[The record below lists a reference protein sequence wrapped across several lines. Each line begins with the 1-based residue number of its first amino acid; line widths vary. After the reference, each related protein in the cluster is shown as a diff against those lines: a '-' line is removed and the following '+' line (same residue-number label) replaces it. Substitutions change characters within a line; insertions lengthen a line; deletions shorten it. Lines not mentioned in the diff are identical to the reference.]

1 MEKQI
6 YRKSLDLQKS
16 GAQWSIDVKQNDV
29 NSRKIVISLT
39 DGGKAFI
46 LGGDMIATIYGKK
59 ADGNVIY
66 KKSTIENGMAI
77 VDVEK
82 QLITAAGTVECEL
95 RIYDSN
101 AAGAQLLTTP
111 RFNIEVYDVLSDENR
126 ITSTSDYSALAS
138 ETVKSQEATKRAND
152 ISKTLETKLA
162 NGEFKGE
169 KGDKG
174 NDGAPGAKGDTGPQ
188 GEQGPKGDTGIQGP
202 QGEKGE
208 QGAPGTTDYT
218 ALQNQPIT
226 ILSQDFKVSELKE
239 SSLYFVNNNDVNCI
253 TEDGSLLVNLYA
265 GILIL
270 TGTGGEAQVSDSYK
284 TYYVQDMS
292 TGDWFNAD
300 CNHITTQEVK
310 NMLSDLGTY
319 PISYTSPSTNKT
331 TVELLSTFARNALHK
346 TMTLDSLGLG
356 NTIKVSGKY
365 NIYANGI
372 FRLGHPRAVADFTPL
387 EIKVNKGDTIYVK
400 FSKTDTE
407 CLCDIVYIGDISK
420 NIPDDANY
428 KYNPIDIWSGHLGFA
443 IDATEYDTTFWE
455 MVEGA
460 QGTAYKIDD
469 YLLNLP
475 CARTGGLVY
484 STKEEIGRPEFRAV
498 TLGNGLKFE
507 NGVLSLDIENGDNL
521 KYGTSTAQSEETN
534 GNEVTA
540 NE

>member
-1 MEKQI
+1 MEKQV
-6 YRKSLDLQKS
+6 YRKSLNLQKS

-66 KKSTIENGMAI
+66 KDCAIENGMVI

-152 ISKTLETKLA
+152 IAETLETKLA
-162 NGEFKGE
+162 NGEFKG
-169 KGDKG
+169 DT
-174 NDGAPGAKGDTGPQ
+174 GDTGIRGPQ
-188 GEQGPKGDTGIQGP
+188 GER
-202 QGEKGE
+202 GE

-218 ALQNQPIT
+218 LLQNQPIT
-226 ILSQDFKVSELKE
+226 ILSKDFKVSELKE

-265 GILIL
+265 GILVL
-270 TGTGGEAQVSDSYK
+270 TGRGGEAQVFDSEN
-284 TYYVQDMS
+284 TFYVNDLS
-292 TGDWFNAD
+292 NGDWFNAD
-300 CNHITTQEVK
+300 CNHITTQEV
-310 NMLSDLGTY
+310 ND
-319 PISYTSPSTNKT
+319 
-331 TVELLSTFARNALHK
+331 LLSSLSNYTFTYGRPLDSRKKITRTISSFAESITKK
-346 TMTLDSLGLG
+346 TMVLDSGDLSS
-356 NTIKVSGKY
+356 TISSNGKY
-365 NIYANGI
+365 SFFTNGI
-372 FRLGHPRAVADFTPL
+372 FRLGHPQAGTGFTPL

-400 FSKTDTE
+400 FSKTETE
-407 CLCDIVYIGDISK
+407 CLCDIVYIGDIGK

-428 KYNPIDIWSGHLGFA
+428 EYGTVDVWTGQLGFA
-443 IDATEYDTTFWE
+443 IGATEYDSTLWD
-455 MVEGA
+455 VIYGA
-460 QGTAYKIDD
+460 QGSADD
-469 YLLNLP
+469 ISHYLYNLP
-475 CARTGGLVY
+475 CAKSGGLVY
-484 STKEEIGRPEFRAV
+484 STKEEFRRPEFRAV

-507 NGVLSLDIENGDNL
+507 NGVLSAVATSDIASDQL
-521 KYGTSTAQSEETN
+521 KQIIGGLE
-534 GNEVTA
+534 
-540 NE
+540 